1 MIMNAE
7 SQAERQAD
15 VLTSTHHSYG
25 SLA

>member
-15 VLTSTHHSYG
+15 VLTSTHHSCG